1 MKSTACKLV
10 AMPKIHRTTKKK
22 KLDNKMNASRYKKS
36 FYVVWKYMYMFGT
49 CMFLPH
55 NQRLLFLCSFHMLT
69 RYIATF
75 SILSSNKNEI
85 INTFTPQLLICTCVI
100 LCYKEKKWSEKWK
113 IREESK
119 AKVKEEVAVKTF
131 CLKIV

>member
-10 AMPKIHRTTKKK
+10 AMPKIHQTTKN

-36 FYVVWKYMYMFGT
+36 FYQSEST
-49 CMFLPH
+49 CTCLVHVCSFLIIKGCF
-55 NQRLLFLCSFHMLT
+55 FLCSFHMLT

>member
-10 AMPKIHRTTKKK
+10 AMPKIHQTTKN

-36 FYVVWKYMYMFGT
+36 FYQSEST
-49 CMFLPH
+49 CTCLVHVCSFLIIKGC
-55 NQRLLFLCSFHMLT
+55 FSLCSFHMLT